1 MRKLDIPNAPP
12 GPGMGQELVRL
23 GTDMLALKGTITAA
37 EMRALAKY
45 LTQAGARHQS
55 VVNAANILSAK
66 DRLNRTFR
74 PHEVTRDGLTLIPVI
89 GVVS

>member
-1 MRKLDIPNAPP
+1 
-12 GPGMGQELVRL
+12 MGQELVRL
-23 GTDMLALKGTITAA
+23 GTDMLAMKGTVTRA

-55 VVNAANILSAK
+55 VVNTANILSEK
-66 DRLNRTFR
+66 ERLNRTYPLR
-74 PHEVTRDGLTLIPVI
+74 EVAPDGLTRVPVI

>member
-1 MRKLDIPNAPP
+1 MSTLDIPSLPP
-12 GPGMGQELVRL
+12 GPGMGQELLRL
-23 GTDMLALKGTITAA
+23 GTDMLALKGTITRA

-55 VVNAANILSAK
+55 VVNTAAMLSEKA
-66 DRLNRTFR
+66 RLNQAYPLHR
-74 PHEVTRDGLTLIPVI
+74 VTPDGVTLPPVI

>member
-1 MRKLDIPNAPP
+1 MHKLDIPSAPP

-23 GTDMLALKGTITAA
+23 GTEMLALKGTITAA

-45 LTQAGARHQS
+45 LTQAGAQHQR
-55 VVNAANILSAK
+55 VVLRAQVAIERMVPVLETHPGVV
-66 DRLNRTFR
+66 L
-74 PHEVTRDGLTLIPVI
+74 PPVI

>member
-1 MRKLDIPNAPP
+1 MRKLDIPSTPP
-12 GPGMGQELVRL
+12 GPDMGQQLVRL

-55 VVNAANILSAK
+55 VVNAVHMLTEKERLAK
-66 DRLNRTFR
+66 AFPLHTSTYEGVLL
-74 PHEVTRDGLTLIPVI
+74 PPVI